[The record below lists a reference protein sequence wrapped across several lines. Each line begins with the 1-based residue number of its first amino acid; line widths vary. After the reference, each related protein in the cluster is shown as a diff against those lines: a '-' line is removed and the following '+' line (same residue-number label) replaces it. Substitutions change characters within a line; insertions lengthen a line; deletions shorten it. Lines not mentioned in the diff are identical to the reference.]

1 MTQNDIADRLD
12 ALEAQLDDQQ
22 KTIERQQERIEAQEA
37 IINAQQKRL
46 DADGGD
52 ADDSEEIDANGSDAD
67 GDDSERAVLN
77 RRTALQAGGVLGLLG
92 LGAGTASADASGQIG
107 TSSDPLQ
114 QLYTEEL
121 NGGVT
126 GDAQL
131 TNIAG
136 SNLSIDSSGNLN
148 ASGGGSGAWVEGDN
162 TSLLEP
168 VSKDGIEVDTIA
180 DNGSG
185 SVTMN
190 SALDLTDNQ
199 INYGTNAGSQTLA
212 DLPFGSSQ
220 RAGSVNSYTMQ
231 LDGDEVLTVG
241 AQNDGSGNLSGAYVW
256 AKKDLR
262 LGGTL
267 DARGG
272 TIENTTGGLTV
283 TTNDTGDLTLDP
295 GANNELTLSNQTT
308 GSSGSLLVIDGSG
321 NVVEASGTTLSDVGG
336 GGSSSSLVTSG
347 SSVTAVEVIDGDTS
361 VSASNDI
368 STPPNVIS
376 GHPSNNTE
384 DPNGAQSVRGVTIA
398 GGGGDSGSSNDNT
411 ASADYT
417 TIGGGYANT
426 ASGDNA
432 VVAGGY
438 SNTAGAIEAT
448 VGGGTL
454 NSATSPAATV
464 PGGRDNTADGFYS
477 FAAGRKAEANG
488 NNGAFVWGDSSST
501 TVTAGAADE
510 VRFQATG
517 GFVVENGNVD
527 AQAGTV
533 ENTTG
538 ALSLSTGSDD
548 LTLDPSGNIDLN
560 SNRIS
565 NAKEIHSDSNNITF
579 KGTADVNLDGT
590 RLTEKGG
597 DMNIISVN
605 SVNVDID
612 SDSNDADGNRDFNV
626 TKDGGATTLFTVND
640 GGQVDIFQGD
650 LDMNSSGSVINTSDV
665 RLKTAI
671 EPIANP
677 VEKLTA
683 LEPRTY
689 EWKDDEAADGR
700 EAGVLAQSVEDTL
713 PEAVKEDE
721 DGFLKLAYSQL
732 TPLVISAVQ
741 DQQDEIEDI
750 ESDLDDKDDRL
761 DDLEAENEHLR
772 ERNAELEDRLAA
784 VEAELGIDAT
794 ASQQGVADD

>member
-190 SALDLTDNQ
+190 STLDLNGYDLKSSS
-199 INYGTNAGSQTLA
+199 YGN
-212 DLPFGSSQ
+212 
-220 RAGSVNSYTMQ
+220 
-231 LDGDEVLTVG
+231 
-241 AQNDGSGNLSGAYVW
+241 VW
-256 AKKDLR
+256 DLR
-262 LGGTL
+262 
-267 DARGG
+267 
-272 TIENTTGGLTV
+272 
-283 TTNDTGDLTLDP
+283 TN
-295 GANNELTLSNQTT
+295 S
-308 GSSGSLLVIDGSG
+308 
-321 NVVEASGTTLSDVGG
+321 
-336 GGSSSSLVTSG
+336 
-347 SSVTAVEVIDGDTS
+347 
-361 VSASNDI
+361 
-368 STPPNVIS
+368 
-376 GHPSNNTE
+376 
-384 DPNGAQSVRGVTIA
+384 
-398 GGGGDSGSSNDNT
+398 
-411 ASADYT
+411 
-417 TIGGGYANT
+417 
-426 ASGDNA
+426 
-432 VVAGGY
+432 
-438 SNTAGAIEAT
+438 T
-448 VGGGTL
+448 VGGGQNRTFSL
-454 NSATSPAATV
+454 EISDDAGSDNDITWQRAGNEDAAFRVVDRTNDNHILTV
-464 PGGRDNTADGFYS
+464 NDGGDVDVH
-477 FAAGRKAEANG
+477 NG
-488 NNGAFVWGDSSST
+488 N
-501 TVTAGAADE
+501 
-510 VRFQATG
+510 
-517 GFVVENGNVD
+517 
-527 AQAGTV
+527 
-533 ENTTG
+533 
-538 ALSLSTGSDD
+538 L
-548 LTLDPSGNIDLN
+548 DLN
-560 SNRIS
+560 GNRIS
-565 NAKEIHSDSNNITF
+565 NAKEIHSDSNNITI

-597 DMNIISVN
+597 DMNIVSTN

-650 LDMNSSGSVINTSDV
+650 LDMNSSGSVTNTS
-665 RLKTAI
+665 
-671 EPIANP
+671 
-677 VEKLTA
+677 
-683 LEPRTY
+683 
-689 EWKDDEAADGR
+689 
-700 EAGVLAQSVEDTL
+700 
-713 PEAVKEDE
+713 
-721 DGFLKLAYSQL
+721 
-732 TPLVISAVQ
+732 
-741 DQQDEIEDI
+741 
-750 ESDLDDKDDRL
+750 
-761 DDLEAENEHLR
+761 
-772 ERNAELEDRLAA
+772 NA
-784 VEAELGIDAT
+784 AT
-794 ASQQGVADD
+794 ARTNRASSRKPRPWSTARSAAPRWRRRPAAKPTSSTTSSKQSRHGNGPVRGYSNEQQ

>member
-22 KTIERQQERIEAQEA
+22 KTIDRQQERIEAQEA

-220 RAGSVNSYTMQ
+220 RDGSTNSYAMQ
-231 LDGDEVLTVG
+231 LDGDDVLTINGV
-241 AQNDGSGNLSGAYVW
+241 NDGSGNLSGAYVW
-256 AKKDLR
+256 VKKELR
-262 LGGTL
+262 LSGTL
-267 DARGG
+267 NTQDG
-272 TIENTTGGLTV
+272 TIENTIGGLTV
-283 TTNDTGDLTLDP
+283 TTNDNGNLTLDP
-295 GANNELTLSNQTT
+295 GANNEVDVKRGGLDLNGRQLK
-308 GSSGSLLVIDGSG
+308 SSSYG
-321 NVVEASGTTLSDVGG
+321 NVWDLRTSSNVGG
-336 GGSSSSLVTSG
+336 GQNRTFSLEINDDGSS
-347 SSVTAVEVIDGDTS
+347 D
-361 VSASNDI
+361 NDI
-368 STPPNVIS
+368 TWQRAGN
-376 GHPSNNTE
+376 E
-384 DPNGAQSVRGVTIA
+384 DAAFRVVDRTNDNDLLTVND
-398 GGGGDSGSSNDNT
+398 GGDVD
-411 ASADYT
+411 
-417 TIGGGYANT
+417 
-426 ASGDNA
+426 
-432 VVAGGY
+432 VH
-438 SNTAGAIEAT
+438 
-448 VGGGTL
+448 
-454 NSATSPAATV
+454 
-464 PGGRDNTADGFYS
+464 
-477 FAAGRKAEANG
+477 NG
-488 NNGAFVWGDSSST
+488 NL
-501 TVTAGAADE
+501 
-510 VRFQATG
+510 
-517 GFVVENGNVD
+517 D
-527 AQAGTV
+527 AQGGTV

-538 ALSLSTGSDD
+538 PLSLSTSSGD

-597 DMNIISVN
+597 DMNIASTN

-612 SDSNDADGNRDFNV
+612 NDNNDSDGTRDFNV

-640 GGQVDIFQGD
+640 GGEVDILQGD
-650 LDMNSSGSVINTSDV
+650 LDMNGGTVVNESDA

-671 EPIANP
+671 EPIENP
-677 VEKLTA
+677 AEKLA
-683 LEPRTY
+683 ELEPRTY
-689 EWKDDEAADGR
+689 AWKDDEAADGR
-700 EAGVLAQSVEDTL
+700 EAGVLAQSVEDVL

-721 DGFLKLAYSQL
+721 DGFLKLAYRQL

-741 DQQDEIEDI
+741 DQQDEIETL
-750 ESDLDDKDDRL
+750 EADLDAKDARIDDQHDRIERLESKVDNKDVALDALREALDDRDGRI
-761 DDLEAENEHLR
+761 DDLEAENEQLR